1 MIMWHT
7 CVEGVLLGLGLA
19 VMLGPAF
26 FSLVQTSL
34 RNGFYAAMR
43 LAIGIFLSDSA
54 LVCIAFYGAAKLFE
68 LSAAKYIIGVV
79 GGAILVGYGLYTYRS
94 RADVETVMEKSQ
106 EIRLKKDLKGPSW
119 WIDFLRGFLTNMAN
133 PATWLFW
140 FFWVGII
147 MGQNTVD
154 GEIQKLNVVLFFSS
168 ALLTVLLTDLT
179 KGLIAYRLKP
189 YMTNKTMRAVNR
201 IVGVILILFGFYL
214 VLNVVLE
221 LAGVPVV
228 LFRTSTHAFL

>member
-1 MIMWHT
+1 MWHT

-34 RNGFYAAMR
+34 RHGFYAAMR
-43 LAIGIFLSDSA
+43 LAFGIFLSDSA

-119 WIDFLRGFLTNMAN
+119 WVDFLRGFLTNMAN

-154 GEIQKLNVVLFFSS
+154 GEIQKLNVILFFSS
-168 ALLTVLLTDLT
+168 ALLTVLTTDLI
-179 KGLIAYRLKP
+179 KSLIAYRLKP

-221 LAGVPVV
+221 SAGVPVA

>member
-1 MIMWHT
+1 
-7 CVEGVLLGLGLA
+7 
-19 VMLGPAF
+19 
-26 FSLVQTSL
+26 
-34 RNGFYAAMR
+34 MR
-43 LAIGIFLSDSA
+43 LAFGIFLSDSA

-119 WIDFLRGFLTNMAN
+119 WVDFLRGFLTNMAN

-154 GEIQKLNVVLFFSS
+154 GEIQKLNVILFFSS
-168 ALLTVLLTDLT
+168 ALLTVLTTDLI
-179 KGLIAYRLKP
+179 KSLIAYRLKP

-221 LAGVPVV
+221 SAGVPVA

>member
-1 MIMWHT
+1 MWHT

-34 RNGFYAAMR
+34 RHGFSAAMR
-43 LAIGIFLSDSA
+43 LAFGIFLSDSA
-54 LVCIAFYGAAKLFE
+54 LVGLSFYGAAKLFE
-68 LSAAKYIIGVV
+68 LPAAQHLITLV
-79 GGAILVGYGLYTYRS
+79 GGAILVGYGVYTYRS
-94 RADVETVMEKSQ
+94 KADIETVMEKSEERQ
-106 EIRLKKDLKGPSW
+106 LKKDLKGPSW
-119 WIDFLRGFLTNMAN
+119 WVDFLRGFLTNMAN

-154 GEIQKLNVVLFFSS
+154 GEIRKLNVILFFSS
-168 ALLTVLLTDLT
+168 ALLTVLTTDLI

-189 YMTNKTMRAVNR
+189 HLTNRTMHVVNR
-201 IVGVILILFGFYL
+201 IVGVFLFVFGLYL
-214 VLNVVLE
+214 MLHVLLE
-221 LAGVPVV
+221 LAGMPVAA
-228 LFRTSTHAFL
+228 FKAAPAAFL